1 MLDLDRALDEIR
13 AMRSQIARG
22 TEFRGYG
29 PVALAATG
37 ILAVVA
43 SLIQAQWIA
52 TPLADI
58 RDYLALWIA
67 TAALSALIIGIDVLT
82 RTRRIHTG
90 LADEMIRAAIEQMLP
105 ALAAG
110 VLLTVTVV
118 RFSPQHIAMLPGLWQ
133 ILLGLGVFASCRSL
147 PAPLVAVGAW
157 YLFAGLTC
165 TALADLDPLS
175 PVAMGLPFGV
185 GQLLTAVLI
194 QFYGAGDVTQE

>member
-29 PVALAATG
+29 PVALTATS
-37 ILAVVA
+37 ILAVGA

-58 RDYLALWIA
+58 RNYLALWIA
-67 TAALSALIIGIDVLT
+67 TATLSALIIGIDVLT
-82 RTRRIHTG
+82 RTRRIHSG
-90 LADEMIRAAIEQMLP
+90 LADEMIRAAIEQLLP

-118 RFSPQHIAMLPGLWQ
+118 RFAPHHIALLPGLWQ

-147 PAPLVAVGAW
+147 PAPLIAIGAW
-157 YLFAGLTC
+157 YLLAGLTC
-165 TALADLDPLS
+165 IAVADLDPLS

-185 GQLLTAVLI
+185 GQLLTAALI
-194 QFYGAGDVTQE
+194 QFHGAGDAIQE